1 MGVNQLPVGSR
12 YTVSKYTF
20 QATDVG
26 DASGTLVAGQSGA
39 VDYTSPYAGSVIGVS
54 FRGSGTVGGT
64 LTTGTLTPLVM
75 INGASVGPFTSTVTS
90 PDIMVSSRGGY
101 VTQDAQMTGYQFA
114 AGSTIGLVY
123 SKTGTIAPTSALDIT
138 AEVWVLQQDVYY

>member
-12 YTVSKYTF
+12 YSLNKYTF
-20 QATDVG
+20 SATDVV
-26 DASGTLVAGQSGA
+26 DASGTLIAGQTGA
-39 VDYTSPYAGSVIGVS
+39 VDYVSPYAGSVVGVT

-75 INGASVGPFTSTVTS
+75 VNGAAVSPFSSTA
-90 PDIMVSSRGGY
+90 PDIMVSQRGGSY
-101 VTQDAQMTGYQFA
+101 TQDAQMSGYQFA

-123 SKTGTIAPTSALDIT
+123 SKTGTIAPTGALDIT
-138 AEVWVLQQDVYY
+138 AEVWVLQENIYY